1 VSISF
6 DLLPVNKLL
15 ELPPSLVGR
24 GCVWTKVVHLE
35 DDFWLWMAGEIT
47 KQRVG
52 MFYQKIL
59 GGSEFYLKT
68 FLRGKLLTHKR
79 ETEERQTTHASSSMY
94 RFSQCSAFP
103 HRFSASCHPKSG

>member
-1 VSISF
+1 MSIGF

-24 GCVWTKVVHLE
+24 GCVWTKLVHLE
-35 DDFWLWMAGEIT
+35 DDFGLWMAGEIT
-47 KQRVG
+47 KRRVG

-68 FLRGKLLTHKR
+68 FLRGELLTYKR
-79 ETEERQTTHASSSMY
+79 ETEERQTTHASRCVS
-94 RFSQCSAFP
+94 RGHKVIA
-103 HRFSASCHPKSG
+103 